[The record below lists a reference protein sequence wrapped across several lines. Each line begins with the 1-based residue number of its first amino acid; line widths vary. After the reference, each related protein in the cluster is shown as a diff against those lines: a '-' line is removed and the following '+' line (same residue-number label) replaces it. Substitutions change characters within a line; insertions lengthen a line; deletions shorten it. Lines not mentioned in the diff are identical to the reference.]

1 MDQKSC
7 TVMEMMEESKSPA
20 AAVTALVRYGVKRG
34 LITGDDAVFA
44 ANSIFDLMQMD
55 PPGEYMPLEEGAPE
69 DFTAVADPADN
80 MDCCSSSGSA
90 DSSKEDA
97 DNRDD
102 GSELA
107 SILKVLLD
115 NAAERRIIDNG
126 ITSRDLFD
134 TKIMGCLT
142 PRPSEVVRI
151 VASKYRKSPRL
162 ATDYFYKL
170 SQDVDYIRRYRIVKD
185 RKWIAPT
192 RYGDLDITINLSKP
206 EKDPKAIAAALTAKQ
221 GDKYPRCLLCSQNVG
236 YAGRLDH
243 PARQNIRLIPLSLAG
258 EQWFMQYSPYVYY
271 NEHCIVLSGEHRPM
285 KIERKTFERL
295 LQFLQKFP
303 HYTIGSN
310 ADLPIVGGSIL
321 THEHYQGGNY
331 TFAMARAACREQ
343 ISFADFPDITA
354 GIVDWPMSVIR
365 LDGRDPERL
374 VELADRIL
382 TAWRSYSD
390 ASAGIF
396 AYTEE
401 TPHNTITP
409 IARMRDAAACGT
421 EVPADTA
428 SRISKDEAQDGG
440 GAKQDLVYELDLV
453 LRNNRTSEEFPLG
466 IFHPHQ
472 ELHHI
477 KKENIGLIE
486 VMGLAVLPARLLSEM
501 DVLAASIMEG
511 KTPQD
516 LRTDERTAAHAD
528 WAEGFLKKHPAF
540 APAQLAKILDE
551 ESRATLRAGLDR
563 IIEEEIGLVFARVLE
578 HCAVFADTEEGH
590 IQFEQFVETV

>member
-1 MDQKSC
+1 MSGNSC
-7 TVMEMMEESKSPA
+7 TIMEKMDRESGAA
-20 AAVTALVRYGVKRG
+20 AAVTALVHYGMKRG
-34 LITGDDAVFA
+34 LITADDAVFT
-44 ANSIFDLMQMD
+44 ANSIFDLMQID
-55 PPGEYMPLEEGAPE
+55 PPGEYMPLEQGPAE
-69 DFTAVADPADN
+69 DFLAAADLQSRETDSDAAN
-80 MDCCSSSGSA
+80 A
-90 DSSKEDA
+90 DSPAAAGRKEE
-97 DNRDD
+97 D
-102 GSELA
+102 GAELSA
-107 SILKVLLD
+107 ILQVLLD
-115 NAAERRIIDNG
+115 DAAERGIIDGG
-126 ITSRDLFD
+126 IASRDLFD
-134 TKIMGCLT
+134 TRIMGCLT
-142 PRPSEVVRI
+142 PRPCEVIRVMAAR
-151 VASKYRKSPRL
+151 YRKSPRL

-185 RKWIAPT
+185 KKWIAPT

-206 EKDPKAIAAALTAKQ
+206 EKDPKAIAAALTGKQ
-221 GDKYPRCLLCSQNVG
+221 GDKYPRCLLCTQNVG

-258 EQWFMQYSPYVYY
+258 EQWYMQYSPYVYY

-285 KIERKTFERL
+285 KIERATFERL
-295 LQFLQKFP
+295 LQFLKIFP

-331 TFAMARAACREQ
+331 TFAMAKAGCREQ
-343 ISFADFPDITA
+343 LRFEGFPDIAA

-382 TAWRSYSD
+382 TAWRGYSD
-390 ASAGIF
+390 ESAGVF
-396 AYTEE
+396 AFTEG

-409 IARMRDAAACGT
+409 IARMRDAAACGIR
-421 EVPADTA
+421 VPGTPA
-428 SRISKDEAQDGG
+428 EDGS
-440 GAKQDLVYELDLV
+440 DLVYELDLV
-453 LRNNRTSEEFPLG
+453 LRNNRTTQEYPLG

-501 DVLAASIMEG
+501 DTLAAMIMEG
-511 KTPQD
+511 RDFQD
-516 LRTDERTAAHAD
+516 LLDNAQTAPHAQ
-528 WAEGFLKKHPAF
+528 WARAFLNRYPDF
-540 APAQLAKILDE
+540 APDRIAAVQDE
-551 ESRATLRAGLDR
+551 ELRAGLRAKLDR

-578 HCAVFADTEEGH
+578 HCAVFADTPEGH
-590 IQFEQFVETV
+590 IQFEHFAETV